1 MAVNEYTNTMVK
13 TFEQNVTHLVQQ
25 GTSKLRRTVTEKNP
39 GPTEKHS
46 FRIVDPRGAMTERTN
61 IGTVAGKRPA
71 TPYADTVYNDRA
83 CFNKHYGTADSF
95 SKAEVLRSIV
105 DPQSAMTQAMAK
117 QIGRQFDDVIIAA
130 LFANAP
136 DSAGN
141 ANAHP
146 AASQLGG
153 AAIPPSFDLV
163 KSVKEVILENDV
175 DPDETFYFVVSPNFV
190 TTLLSDVKVSS
201 FDYAS
206 GKALMSAGIVEGWMG
221 FTWIISN
228 RLTKAVVGPPAQIY
242 GAAYSKDAIG
252 LLTLQDVAIKIGED
266 PGQYFDTT
274 VLAEIDIGAVRI
286 QDKKCFRV
294 HYLEGN

>member
-1 MAVNEYTNTMVK
+1 MAVNEFTNAFVR
-13 TFEQNVTHLVQQ
+13 TFESNVTHLAQQ
-25 GTSKLRRTVTEKNP
+25 KYSKLRRTVTEKNP

-46 FRIVDPRGAMTERTN
+46 FRVVDARGAMTERVN
-61 IGTVAGKRPA
+61 IGTNAGKRPA

-83 CFNKHYGTADSF
+83 CFTKHYGTADSF
-95 SKAEVLRSIV
+95 SKAEVLRSGV
-105 DPQSAMTQAMAK
+105 DPQSAMTRAFAGQV
-117 QIGRQFDDVIIAA
+117 GRTFDDVIIAA

-141 ANAHP
+141 ANNHP

-153 AAIPPSFDLV
+153 AAIAPSFTLV
-163 KSVKEVILENDV
+163 KSVKEAILENDV
-175 DPDETFYFVVSPNFV
+175 DPDEEFFFVVSPNFV
-190 TTLLSDVKVSS
+190 MTLLDDAKATSY
-201 FDYAS
+201 DYANA
-206 GKALMSAGIVEGWMG
+206 KALMAGNIVQGWMG
-221 FTWIISN
+221 FTWIVTN

-252 LLTLQDVAIKIGED
+252 LLVLQDASMKIGED

-274 VLAEIDIGAVRI
+274 VLVEADLGAVRI